1 MKVRDIRAGQAAI
14 IAAGCLFMAG
24 TAWADDAPA
33 TPAPDAAVAPVP
45 APTAPVPPAPA
56 QVPASTAPVVP
67 AQAPA
72 SAAPVAPAQA
82 PASAAPA
89 APVSVPAPAAAAAP
103 VPAPASAA
111 AAPAEP
117 PVSDATRA
125 ERLMASQVGLL
136 RFTSAGFHRGL
147 VRHIVLFRFL
157 PTITDDQRAEV
168 VRRFLA
174 LARTSRREDG
184 SPVVVSIETGAQIS
198 GEGVDEGLQ
207 QAFVVTFRSEGDR
220 NYYVGRPVVTDPA
233 YFDPAHE
240 AFKKFAAP
248 YIVTTLVFDYAVASA
263 HPQNRAP
270 VQTGHAAQVPQ
281 QQG

>member
-1 MKVRDIRAGQAAI
+1 M
-14 IAAGCLFMAG
+14 
-24 TAWADDAPA
+24 
-33 TPAPDAAVAPVP
+33 
-45 APTAPVPPAPA
+45 
-56 QVPASTAPVVP
+56 
-67 AQAPA
+67 
-72 SAAPVAPAQA
+72 APAQA

>member
-14 IAAGCLFMAG
+14 IAAGWLFMAG
-24 TAWADDAPA
+24 PARADDAPA
-33 TPAPDAAVAPVP
+33 TPAPDAAVAPV
-45 APTAPVPPAPA
+45 
-56 QVPASTAPVVP
+56 
-67 AQAPA
+67 QAPL
-72 SAAPVAPAQA
+72 P
-82 PASAAPA
+82 
-89 APVSVPAPAAAAAP
+89 AAP
-103 VPAPASAA
+103 VPAPTAAPATPVAPVQAPPPAVPATAGAPASAPA
-111 AAPAEP
+111 STAQAPAEP

-125 ERLMASQVGLL
+125 ERLMASQTGLL
-136 RFTSAGFHRGL
+136 RFTAPGFHRGL

-157 PTITDDQRAEV
+157 PTITDAQRAEV
-168 VRRFLA
+168 VSRFMA

-248 YIVTTLVFDYAVASA
+248 YIVTTVVFDYAVASA
-263 HPQNRAP
+263 HPPRKAP
-270 VQTGHAAQVPQ
+270 VRTGQAAQIPQ

>member
-1 MKVRDIRAGQAAI
+1 
-14 IAAGCLFMAG
+14 
-24 TAWADDAPA
+24 
-33 TPAPDAAVAPVP
+33 
-45 APTAPVPPAPA
+45 
-56 QVPASTAPVVP
+56 
-67 AQAPA
+67 
-72 SAAPVAPAQA
+72 
-82 PASAAPA
+82 
-89 APVSVPAPAAAAAP
+89 
-103 VPAPASAA
+103 
-111 AAPAEP
+111 
-117 PVSDATRA
+117 
-125 ERLMASQVGLL
+125 MASQVGLL

-168 VRRFLA
+168 VRRFMA

-198 GEGVDEGLQ
+198 GEGVDDGLQ
-207 QAFVVTFRSEGDR
+207 QGFVVTFRSEGDR

-248 YIVTTLVFDYAVASA
+248 YIVTTLVFDYAVAPA
-263 HPQNRAP
+263 HSQRQAP

>member
-14 IAAGCLFMAG
+14 IAAGCLFMTGA
-24 TAWADDAPA
+24 AWADDAPA
-33 TPAPDAAVAPVP
+33 TPAPDATVAP
-45 APTAPVPPAPA
+45 A
-56 QVPASTAPVVP
+56 PASTAPVAPVPAQAPASTAPAAPVP

-72 SAAPVAPAQA
+72 SAAPVAP
-82 PASAAPA
+82 
-89 APVSVPAPAAAAAP
+89 VPAPAAAS
-103 VPAPASAA
+103 VSAPASAA
-111 AAPAEP
+111 EAPAEP

-168 VRRFLA
+168 VRRFMA

-198 GEGVDEGLQ
+198 GEGVDDGLQ
-207 QAFVVTFRSEGDR
+207 QGFVVTFRSEGDR

-248 YIVTTLVFDYAVASA
+248 YIVTTLVFDYAVAPA
-263 HPQNRAP
+263 HPQRQAP

>member
-1 MKVRDIRAGQAAI
+1 M
-14 IAAGCLFMAG
+14 
-24 TAWADDAPA
+24 
-33 TPAPDAAVAPVP
+33 APVP
-45 APTAPVPPAPA
+45 APTSAP
-56 QVPASTAPVVP
+56 TAPVNP
-67 AQAPA
+67 
-72 SAAPVAPAQA
+72 
-82 PASAAPA
+82 
-89 APVSVPAPAAAAAP
+89 VPAPAAAAAP
-103 VPAPASAA
+103 ATAPASGAQ
-111 AAPAEP
+111 APTEP

-136 RFTSAGFHRGL
+136 HFTSAGFHSGL

-168 VRRFLA
+168 VRRFMA

-198 GEGVDEGLQ
+198 GEGVDDGLQ

-248 YIVTTLVFDYAVASA
+248 YIVSTLVFDYAVAPA
-263 HPQNRAP
+263 HPVRKAP
-270 VQTGHAAQVPQ
+270 VQTGRAAQVPQ

>member
-1 MKVRDIRAGQAAI
+1 
-14 IAAGCLFMAG
+14 MAG
-24 TAWADDAPA
+24 TAWAEDAPA
-33 TPAPDAAVAPVP
+33 PQVPAAAVA
-45 APTAPVPPAPA
+45 
-56 QVPASTAPVVP
+56 
-67 AQAPA
+67 
-72 SAAPVAPAQA
+72 SA
-82 PASAAPA
+82 
-89 APVSVPAPAAAAAP
+89 
-103 VPAPASAA
+103 PAPASAPA
-111 AAPAEP
+111 ADTTPAVPAPVPAAASAPAPVPATAPAPAAGTQAPAEP
-117 PVSDATRA
+117 PISDATRA

-136 RFTSAGFHRGL
+136 HFTSANFHRGL
-147 VRHIVLFRFL
+147 VRHIVLFRFV
-157 PTITDDQRAEV
+157 PTITDAQRAEV
-168 VRRFLA
+168 VQRFMA

-184 SPVVVSIETGAQIS
+184 SAVVVSIETGAQIS

-248 YIVTTLVFDYAVASA
+248 YIVTTLVFDYAVAAA
-263 HPQNRAP
+263 HPQYRAP